1 MLRSVIRHKDNR
13 YTTGPERDA
22 PIING
27 RALAGLSLTTLMSSL
42 ATGTANV
49 ALPSLARMFAVS
61 FQAAQWI
68 VLAYLLTVAAM
79 DVIAGRVG
87 DVVGRRRLL
96 LAGTTVFA
104 GGSLLCGLARSF
116 ELGAV
121 IGLDPASAGLA
132 LFAFGLSELPDGPHR
147 ELVKLLSST
156 LELTP
161 RPVAVSAANM
171 AVPHS
176 RVPRECSRFYPRV
189 CSRRRSAALYG
200 HQAPCWL
207 IVP

>member
-1 MLRSVIRHKDNR
+1 MLRSVNRHKDNR

-27 RALAGLSLTTLMSSL
+27 RALAGLSLTMLMSSL
-42 ATGTANV
+42 KANV

-79 DVIAGRVG
+79 VVIAGRVG

-104 GGSLLCGLARSF
+104 GGSLLCGLAKLRIRRGDRARSRERRPRAF
-116 ELGAV
+116 CLWFIRVSGW
-121 IGLDPASAGLA
+121 AS
-132 LFAFGLSELPDGPHR
+132 PRTR
-147 ELVKLLSST
+147 EASKSN
-156 LELTP
+156 P
-161 RPVAVSAANM
+161 
-171 AVPHS
+171 
-176 RVPRECSRFYPRV
+176 
-189 CSRRRSAALYG
+189 
-200 HQAPCWL
+200 
-207 IVP
+207 